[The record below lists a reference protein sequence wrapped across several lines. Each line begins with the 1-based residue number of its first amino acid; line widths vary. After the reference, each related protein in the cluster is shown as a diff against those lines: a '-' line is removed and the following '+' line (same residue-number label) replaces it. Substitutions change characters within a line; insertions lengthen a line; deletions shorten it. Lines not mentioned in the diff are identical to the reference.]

1 MLDVTT
7 TTINGDSPRVG
18 DQVRMCSDVLAE
30 IARQVPGLPPT
41 WRYLPAG
48 TTGKLLG
55 WRGEARAVVDIDD
68 SAKRLVVFVSANRI
82 GNLAAATCR

>member
-1 MLDVTT
+1 MLDATT
-7 TTINGDSPRVG
+7 AIITPADSPRVG
-18 DQVRMCSDVLAE
+18 DHVRMSSDVLAE

-55 WRGEARAVVDIDD
+55 WRGEARAVVDIHDTE
-68 SAKRLVVFVSANRI
+68 KRLVVFVSATNILGHR
-82 GNLAAATCR
+82 